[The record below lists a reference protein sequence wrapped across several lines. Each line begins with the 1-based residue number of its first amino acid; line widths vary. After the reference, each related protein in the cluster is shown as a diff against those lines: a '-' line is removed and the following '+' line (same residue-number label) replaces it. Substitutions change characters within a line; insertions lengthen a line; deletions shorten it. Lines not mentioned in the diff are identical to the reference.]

1 MIDYHDF
8 RDTSIKSR
16 SQNVGT
22 IAAIREDSDK
32 IEWFWDTLKIK
43 KRQDDIKNS
52 YTKLLFLRHSK
63 ILKSILQRSPKMI
76 RFSNLAQ

>member
-8 RDTSIKSR
+8 MDTSIKSR

-43 KRQDDIKNS
+43 KTGRYK
-52 YTKLLFLRHSK
+52 KFLCETAVFTTFENSK
-63 ILKSILQRSPKMI
+63 IYFTKV
-76 RFSNLAQ
+76 F

>member
-1 MIDYHDF
+1 M
-8 RDTSIKSR
+8 DTSIKSR

-43 KRQDDIKNS
+43 KTGRYK
-52 YTKLLFLRHSK
+52 KFLYETAVFTTFENSK
-63 ILKSILQRSPKMI
+63 IYFTKV
-76 RFSNLAQ
+76 F